1 MKTTWPSIA
10 LNALFNIVFWILLF
24 MFILAVR
31 YYDIGNIA
39 FVQQD
44 IHIPLVRIYGNGT
57 VDPGKT
63 HFGKYIFSATVQ
75 FLFVGAFLGNVVFGV
90 FTTLQ
95 PEIGEQIFYK
105 LLVDRYRPA
114 QEENRAFFV
123 FDKQL

>member
-1 MKTTWPSIA
+1 MHYSTSSFGSCSLCSYWRCDIMTLATLHSFSKTSSF
-10 LNALFNIVFWILLF
+10 L
-24 MFILAVR
+24 
-31 YYDIGNIA
+31 
-39 FVQQD
+39 
-44 IHIPLVRIYGNGT
+44 LVRIYGNGT

-114 QEENRAFFV
+114 QEEN
-123 FDKQL
+123 